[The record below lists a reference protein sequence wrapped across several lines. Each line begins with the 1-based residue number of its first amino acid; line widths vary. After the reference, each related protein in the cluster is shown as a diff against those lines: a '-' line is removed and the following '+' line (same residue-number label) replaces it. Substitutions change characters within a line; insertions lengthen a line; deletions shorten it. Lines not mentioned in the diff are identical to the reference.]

1 MNEQIKSFEKRRV
14 RTLENRYAEHVAKV
28 LKEACK
34 EVEMNAERY
43 VADLPFITEFTLTIR
58 VNADTDEVAIFPT
71 IEAYTKSYPTNPDK
85 YTRMRD
91 AYFDSLKE
99 DEING

>member
-1 MNEQIKSFEKRRV
+1 M
-14 RTLENRYAEHVAKV
+14 ENKYAEYVAKV

-43 VADLPFITEFTLTIR
+43 IADVPFITEFTLTIR
-58 VNADTDEVAIFPT
+58 INTDTDEVVMFPT
-71 IEAYTKSYPTNPDK
+71 IKAYTKSYPTDTGK
-85 YTRMRD
+85 YVRMRE

-99 DEING
+99 DKINE

>member
-1 MNEQIKSFEKRRV
+1 M
-14 RTLENRYAEHVAKV
+14 ENKYAEYVARV

-34 EVEMNAERY
+34 EAEMNAERY
-43 VADLPFITEFTLTIR
+43 VADVPFINEFILTIR
-58 VNADTDEVAIFPT
+58 VNSDDRDRVSFFPT

-85 YTRMRD
+85 YMRMRD

-99 DEING
+99 DETNG

>member
-1 MNEQIKSFEKRRV
+1 M
-14 RTLENRYAEHVAKV
+14 ENKYAEYVAKV

-43 VADLPFITEFTLTIR
+43 VADVPYVNEFTLTIR
-58 VNADTDEVAIFPT
+58 INTDTDEVVMFPT
-71 IEAYTKSYPTNPDK
+71 IKAYTKSYPTDTGK
-85 YTRMRD
+85 YVRMRE

-99 DEING
+99 DKINE

>member
-1 MNEQIKSFEKRRV
+1 M
-14 RTLENRYAEHVAKV
+14 ENKYAEHIAKV

-34 EVEMNAERY
+34 EAEMNAERY
-43 VADLPFITEFTLTIR
+43 VVDVPYINEFILAIR
-58 VNADTDEVAIFPT
+58 INTDTDEVVMFPT
-71 IEAYTKSYPTNPDK
+71 IEAYTKSYPTKPDK
-85 YTRMRD
+85 YIRMRE

>member
-1 MNEQIKSFEKRRV
+1 M
-14 RTLENRYAEHVAKV
+14 ENKYAEHVAKV

-34 EVEMNAERY
+34 EVEMNAEGY
-43 VADLPFITEFTLTIR
+43 VADIPFIAEFTLTIR
-58 VNADTDEVAIFPT
+58 VNSDDYDGVALFPT
-71 IEAYTKSYPTNPDK
+71 IEAYTKSYPTKPDK
-85 YTRMRD
+85 YIRMRE

>member
-1 MNEQIKSFEKRRV
+1 M
-14 RTLENRYAEHVAKV
+14 ENKYAEHVAKV

-43 VADLPFITEFTLTIR
+43 VADVPYVNEFTLTIR
-58 VNADTDEVAIFPT
+58 INTDTDEVVMFPT
-71 IEAYTKSYPTNPDK
+71 IKAYTKSYPTDTGK
-85 YTRMRD
+85 YVRMRE

-99 DEING
+99 DKINE

>member
-1 MNEQIKSFEKRRV
+1 M
-14 RTLENRYAEHVAKV
+14 ENKYAEYVAKV

-43 VADLPFITEFTLTIR
+43 VADVPYINEFTLTIY
-58 VNADTDEVAIFPT
+58 VDTDTDEVVTVPT
-71 IEAYTKSYPTNPDK
+71 IEAYTKSYPTRPDK
-85 YTRMRD
+85 YFNMRN

-99 DEING
+99 DETNG